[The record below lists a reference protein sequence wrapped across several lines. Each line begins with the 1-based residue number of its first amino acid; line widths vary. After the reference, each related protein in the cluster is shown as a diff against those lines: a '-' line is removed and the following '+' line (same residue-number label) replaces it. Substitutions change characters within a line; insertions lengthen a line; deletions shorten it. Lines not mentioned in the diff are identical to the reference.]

1 LNKSGTFWRCSKIA
15 KNNKKNNLRINDE
28 ITGTEVRLVGKS
40 GEMIGIVELKKAL
53 LIAENEG
60 LDLVEISPKA
70 KPPVCKIIDY
80 GKYLFELA
88 KKKKEANKHQK
99 VMVVKEV
106 WLKPKIEDHDLN
118 FKVKNACKFL
128 GQGNKVKVSLRFRGR
143 EMSYTAM
150 GMNVINKFA
159 SLCSEFGEPDRRP
172 KLEGRN
178 ITMVLSPSKK

>member
-1 LNKSGTFWRCSKIA
+1 MEVSKIA
-15 KNNKKNNLRINDE
+15 KNNKKNNLKINDE
-28 ITGTEVRLVGKS
+28 IKGKEIRLIDKDGN
-40 GEMIGIVELKKAL
+40 MIGIVELKNAL
-53 LIAENEG
+53 KMAENDG
-60 LDLVEISPKA
+60 LDLVEMSPNA

-80 GKYLFELA
+80 GKYLFEQA
-88 KKKKEANKHQK
+88 KKKKEAHKHQK
-99 VMVVKEV
+99 VMVVKEI

-128 GQGNKVKVSLRFRGR
+128 KQGNKVKVSLRFRGR

-150 GMNVINKFA
+150 GMKVINNFA
-159 SLCSEFGEPDRRP
+159 TLCSEFGEPDRRP

>member
-1 LNKSGTFWRCSKIA
+1 MEVSKIA
-15 KNNKKNNLRINDE
+15 KNNKKNNLKINDE
-28 ITGTEVRLVGKS
+28 IKGKEVRLIDKDGN
-40 GEMIGIVELKKAL
+40 MIGIVELKNAL
-53 LIAENEG
+53 KMAENDG
-60 LDLVEISPKA
+60 LDLVEMSPNA
-70 KPPVCKIIDY
+70 KPAVCKIIDY
-80 GKYLFELA
+80 GKYLFEQA
-88 KKKKEANKHQK
+88 KKKKEAHKHQK
-99 VMVVKEV
+99 VMVVKEI

-128 GQGNKVKVSLRFRGR
+128 KQGNKVKVSLRFRGR

-150 GMNVINKFA
+150 GMKVINHFA

>member
-1 LNKSGTFWRCSKIA
+1 MIHSFWRCSNIA
-15 KNNKKNNLRINDE
+15 KGNKKTELRINDE
-28 ITGTEVRLVGKS
+28 IKWAEVRLIDKDGKMVGVVNLSHAKT
-40 GEMIGIVELKKAL
+40 M
-53 LIAENEG
+53 AENEG
-60 LDLVEISPKA
+60 LDLVEISPNA

-88 KKKKEANKHQK
+88 KKQKEANKAQK
-99 VMVVKEV
+99 TTVIKEV

-143 EMSYTAM
+143 EMQYISM
-150 GMNVINKFA
+150 GMDVILRFA
-159 SLCSEFGEPDRRP
+159 DLCAEYGEPDRRP

-178 ITMVLSPSKK
+178 ITMVMSPNKK